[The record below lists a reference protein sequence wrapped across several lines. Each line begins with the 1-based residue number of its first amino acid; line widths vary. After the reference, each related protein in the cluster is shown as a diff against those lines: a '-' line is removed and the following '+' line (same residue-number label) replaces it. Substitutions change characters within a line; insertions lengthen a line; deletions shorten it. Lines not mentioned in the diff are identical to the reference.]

1 MTLKLYNTLTRKK
14 ETFKPIKKGEVKLYS
29 CGPTVYNYAHIGNL
43 RTYIFNDLLV
53 RSLKFLGYK
62 TTQVMNLTDVD
73 DKTIKSSKKEGIT
86 LKELTDKY
94 TKIFFDDLHALNVTN
109 PDLVIKAT
117 QSINEMVKLVQVLMK
132 KGYAYKTEDGIY
144 FSISK
149 FKGYGKLAQLDKIRS
164 RKARIKN
171 DEYDKENAQDFAL
184 WKFWTPEDGNV
195 FWETEIGKGRPG
207 WHIECSAMSMKKFGP
222 SLDIHTGAIDLIFP
236 HHTNEIAQSEAATGK
251 KFVNYW
257 LHGGFLTMSEG
268 KMSKSLGNVIYLRN
282 LIEQGFKP
290 LEYRYLCLS
299 THYRMPLSFNEES
312 LNSAKNAYQR
322 LKNLASELKDDKKKN
337 EKYLKEFTK
346 ALEDDLNMP
355 NALSV
360 LWIMLRDEKAEGKYQ
375 TLKEMDKVLGL
386 DVFKKDKI
394 EIPRKVKELAEQRE
408 NARKNKDWKK
418 ADELREKIKQLGF
431 ILEDTPKGTEIKKIE

>member
-73 DKTIKSSKKEGIT
+73 DKTIKGSKKEGIT
-86 LKELTDKY
+86 LKELTEKY
-94 TKIFFDDLHALNVTN
+94 AKIFFDDLRELNVTK

-117 QSINEMVKLVQVLMK
+117 HSIKEMVKLIQDLIK

-149 FKGYGKLAQLDKIRS
+149 SKDYGKLAQLDRIKS
-164 RKARIKN
+164 KKARVKN

-184 WKFWTPEDGNV
+184 WKFWTPEDENV

-207 WHIECSAMSMKKFGP
+207 WHIECSAMSMKEFGP

-312 LNSAKNAYQR
+312 LVSAKNSYQR

-337 EKYLKEFTK
+337 EKYLEEFTK
-346 ALEDDLNMP
+346 ALEDDLNTP

-360 LWIMLRDEKAEGKYQ
+360 LWVMLRDEKAEGKYQ
-375 TLKEMDKVLGL
+375 TLKEMDRVLGL
-386 DVFKKDKI
+386 DIFKKDKI
-394 EIPRKVKELAEQRE
+394 EIPKKVEELAQQRE
-408 NARKNKDWKK
+408 TARKNKEWKK

-431 ILEDTPKGTEIKKIE
+431 ILEDTPKGTEIRKIE